1 MEQFEFT
8 DEYKTH
14 LDTID
19 YEHQKLFR
27 MINEIISASKLDP
40 EQARLLIEINLDELI
55 KYTVYHFRTEEDLM
69 IEHKDPNYE
78 SHKKAHDALKAK
90 AIEYKKKFDNNEDIL
105 TQLVTFL
112 QDWLIGHIKGTDM
125 KYVDLFKEKNVQ

>member
-1 MEQFEFT
+1 MQQIEFT

-14 LDTID
+14 VETID

-27 MINEIISASKLDP
+27 MINEIISATELDA
-40 EQARLLIEINLDELI
+40 EQGRLLIEINLDELI
-55 KYTVYHFRTEEDLM
+55 KYTVYHFKTEEDLM

-90 AIEYKKKFDNNEDIL
+90 AIEYKTRFDNKEDIL
-105 TQLVTFL
+105 SDLVTFL
-112 QDWLIGHIKGTDM
+112 QDWLISHIKGIDM
-125 KYVDLFKEKNVQ
+125 KYVDLFKENNVP